1 MPVHRTLRTV
11 DRDAKTTQEVHVV
24 RKFIPLAVLVLAV
37 GATAALA
44 SGGTGRHARRGTSA
58 TPLARSLAA
67 MRVAT
72 AKYATNLNRA
82 KADGYRPITPMIPDM
97 GIHYMNAKIAGFD
110 VTRPPILVYQKRGNQ
125 YLLGALEWVFTSKPA
140 KPPLPGAKYGAFG
153 AACHYVD
160 GTFVPAMSQD
170 DCAKASPQSGAK
182 FSFWHPNL
190 ITFHVW
196 LLYQNP
202 AGIYS
207 GTNPLVTPFNG

>member
-1 MPVHRTLRTV
+1 MPVHRAVRSV
-11 DRDAKTTQEVHVV
+11 DRDGKTTQEVHVV

-44 SGGTGRHARRGTSA
+44 SGGTGRHAQRGTSA

-97 GIHYMNAKIAGFD
+97 GIHYMNATIAGFD

-170 DCAKASPQSGAK
+170 DCAKANPQSGAK

-196 LLYQNP
+196 LWYQNP